1 MIREL
6 NILQANLWKKSGVQ
20 DALYNDPDI
29 WEFDAI
35 LIQEPHYLQIEE
47 NTYITGVGQN
57 FELVQPRQQGN
68 TEKRVRSCIWANKK
82 NDFLQ
87 VHTESPDITIIRMS
101 IGDRYILIAS
111 VYVPCRGTQVEDDGR
126 GQAAD
131 ERRLKTRL
139 DEVQAAIGTERQR
152 CPELEV
158 FIAGDFNRH
167 DIQWGGNERAHESR
181 QGEAQGILD
190 FIEEEDLQQ
199 LTPQGMIT
207 WERDGMSASTIDLA
221 FASERLYD
229 DRILCQLFE
238 NEHGSD
244 HRAIHSKIAIETSQ
258 EEPLLQR
265 YLLQKANWDMIRK
278 DIAQTIEDQPFPA
291 GNINNMQDYLQ
302 SATQMAIEK
311 HCPKAKPSA
320 YAKRWWTQDLTV
332 LRKKY
337 TRARNAAR
345 SHRRIG
351 WSNPTLEAET
361 KAARHDFHHEIKRK
375 KKEHWLEFLDDT
387 TNIWKA
393 SKYLDPSKASGFG
406 RIESI

>member
-139 DEVQAAIGTERQR
+139 DEVQTAINTERQR
-152 CPELEV
+152 YPE
-158 FIAGDFNRH
+158 I
-167 DIQWGGNERAHESR
+167 
-181 QGEAQGILD
+181 
-190 FIEEEDLQQ
+190 
-199 LTPQGMIT
+199 
-207 WERDGMSASTIDLA
+207 
-221 FASERLYD
+221 
-229 DRILCQLFE
+229 
-238 NEHGSD
+238 
-244 HRAIHSKIAIETSQ
+244 
-258 EEPLLQR
+258 
-265 YLLQKANWDMIRK
+265 
-278 DIAQTIEDQPFPA
+278 
-291 GNINNMQDYLQ
+291 
-302 SATQMAIEK
+302 
-311 HCPKAKPSA
+311 
-320 YAKRWWTQDLTV
+320 
-332 LRKKY
+332 
-337 TRARNAAR
+337 
-345 SHRRIG
+345 
-351 WSNPTLEAET
+351 
-361 KAARHDFHHEIKRK
+361 
-375 KKEHWLEFLDDT
+375 
-387 TNIWKA
+387 
-393 SKYLDPSKASGFG
+393 
-406 RIESI
+406 